1 MRRTLILAAT
11 LAATLAAGP
20 AAAFEVQSGGVLLR
34 ENPAMMAA
42 LAGGGKTIPPWMA
55 KREKDE
61 AAPAR
66 PGAPGQPGQAG
77 AGQPGGL
84 QGMSQQQ
91 LGALLFGGSREGPAK
106 PGAAGKAAASGKSFD
121 DPRAARGLFR

>member
-1 MRRTLILAAT
+1 MRRTLILAAFAAA
-11 LAATLAAGP
+11 LAAPLAAGP

-42 LAGGGKTIPPWMA
+42 LAGGSKTIPPWMA
-55 KREKDE
+55 KREKE
-61 AAPAR
+61 AAPTR
-66 PGAPGQPGQAG
+66 PGQPGQP
-77 AGQPGGL
+77 GQPGGL
-84 QGMSQQQ
+84 HGMSQQQ

-106 PGAAGKAAASGKSFD
+106 PGKATAE

>member
-1 MRRTLILAAT
+1 MRRTLILAAF
-11 LAATLAAGP
+11 AAALSAPLAAGP

-34 ENPAMMAA
+34 DNPALMAA
-42 LAGGGKTIPPWMA
+42 MAGGGKTIPPWMA

-66 PGAPGQPGQAG
+66 PGAPGQPGQ
-77 AGQPGGL
+77 GQPGGL
-84 QGMSQQQ
+84 HGMSQQQ

-106 PGAAGKAAASGKSFD
+106 PGAAGKAAASGKFFD